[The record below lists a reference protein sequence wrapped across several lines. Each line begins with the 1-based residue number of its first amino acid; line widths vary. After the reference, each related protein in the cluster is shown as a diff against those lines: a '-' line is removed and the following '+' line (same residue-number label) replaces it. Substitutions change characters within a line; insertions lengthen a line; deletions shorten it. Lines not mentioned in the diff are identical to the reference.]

1 MLALTAV
8 AVDGWPY
15 VTLRS
20 EASGIVGKAVVVCD
34 PFTMR
39 MRVGVLPVAFEV
51 V

>member
-1 MLALTAV
+1 MTAV
-8 AVDGWPY
+8 CVDGWPY

-20 EASGIVGKAVVVCD
+20 EAPGIVGKAVVACD

-39 MRVGVLPVAFEV
+39 MSVGVLPVGLDV